1 MADQIGSQSQ
11 PARVPDPVETQPI
24 PVLTTLST
32 EDLNNIEAT
41 NRNVITDLNQ
51 IQSDSW
57 TDEEWKLYTAAA
69 GNIKAVQDAKTAK
82 TSDDC
87 NTKQTDKGYTL
98 SDSKKCEAFVNSTAY
113 KQARQTQQEQISLP
127 DPCGTSEL
135 AGINTELLKFFQRL
149 KAIKQ
154 WGQLY
159 VNGTINKVGKIS
171 SLIRNSASIIGA
183 ILKILIQ
190 RLRDYLI
197 GKIRAGIQDLIDLLL
212 PTVAKAIKNTIIQK
226 VVDAIFCKFKDIAA
240 GIANM
245 VADFLFE
252 LIGKIVNVPFCAA
265 LQWTN
270 ALVNK
275 LASQIDKSIGPIL
288 DQIND
293 VLGGVTKI
301 VGSVFQAL
309 DFILGF
315 ESFLCAKP
323 NCPEIKD
330 FKADPFWGGPTQK
343 DIDNFNNFLPVP
355 SDSDLIEGATGWT
368 KDLPIFGGKLGQ
380 YDGTLPSSVIQC
392 DTTPFRCGPPSVVIF
407 GGGGFGAA
415 ANAVVDTMGQ
425 IVGVDLASRGSGY
438 TTPPFISIVDNCQN
452 GSYASAYADINDDGE
467 VSDIVI
473 VNPGNGY
480 LPEPNGLDEF
490 GQPIDSSTNTNLNST
505 QNNIINDYVICLSG
519 FKVLSTGIG
528 YKASDSIK
536 IAPNI
541 PGLNATV
548 RLTES
553 GQIFDIKLTNKVC
566 GLTEIP
572 EIQINSEI
580 GAGCEIKP
588 IFDIIK
594 VSETNPLDSRSI
606 DVNNSGQSQ
615 LLDSQQVADIS
626 IDSISKEVLD
636 SNTRRAL
643 VQGEIADETQLFATI
658 RSGSR
663 VGKTN
668 IVRVIDCVR

>member
-1 MADQIGSQSQ
+1 MANDIGSQAQ
-11 PARVPDPVETQPI
+11 PAKVPDPVEKQPI
-24 PVLTTLST
+24 PVLTTLSN
-32 EDLNNIEAT
+32 EALDSIETA
-41 NRNVITDLNQ
+41 NRNVISDLNQ
-51 IQSDSW
+51 VQSDSW
-57 TDEEWKLYTAAA
+57 SDEEWKLYTAAA
-69 GNIKAVQDAKTAK
+69 SNIKAVQDAKSAK
-82 TSDDC
+82 TSDAC
-87 NTKQTDKGYTL
+87 VTKQTDKGYTL
-98 SDSKKCEAFVNSTAY
+98 SDPKKCEAFVNTPAFQ
-113 KQARQTQQEQISLP
+113 QARQQQSEPISLP

-135 AGINTELLKFFQRL
+135 AGINTELLKFFQKL
-149 KAIKQ
+149 KALKQ

-159 VNGTINKVGKIS
+159 VNGTLNKVGKIS
-171 SLIRNSASIIGA
+171 RLIRNSASIIGA

-197 GKIRAGIQDLIDLLL
+197 GKIRAGIQDLIDKLM

-226 VVDAIFCKFKDIAA
+226 VVDTIFCKFKDIASGLA
-240 GIANM
+240 QM
-245 VADFLFE
+245 VSDFLFE

-275 LASQIDKSIGPIL
+275 LASEIDKSIGPIL

-355 SDSDLIEGATGWT
+355 DDDEILEGATGWT
-368 KDLPIFGGKLGQ
+368 KNLPIFGGKLGQ
-380 YDGTLPSSVIQC
+380 YDGTLPSSVTQC
-392 DTTPFRCGPPSVVIF
+392 DTAPFRCGPPSVEIF

-415 ANAVVDTMGQ
+415 ANAVVDRAGQ
-425 IVGVDLASRGSGY
+425 IIGVDLVSRGSGY
-438 TTPPFISIVDNCQN
+438 TSPPFVSIVDNCQN
-452 GSYASAYADINDDGE
+452 GSYGSAYSEINDDGE
-467 VSDIVI
+467 VTDIV
-473 VNPGNGY
+473 VVSPGNGY
-480 LPEPNGLDEF
+480 LPAPNGLDEF
-490 GQPIDSSTNTNLNST
+490 DRPIDP
-505 QNNIINDYVICLSG
+505 NNISAGSDIDTKISDYIICLSG
-519 FKVLSTGIG
+519 FDIISTGIG
-528 YKASDSIK
+528 YKATDKIK
-536 IAPNI
+536 ITPNI

-553 GQIFDIKLTNKVC
+553 GQIFDIQLSNKVC
-566 GLTEIP
+566 GLTQIP
-572 EIQINSEI
+572 EIEINSEM

-588 IFDIIK
+588 KFDIIK
-594 VSETNPLDSRSI
+594 ISETNPLDSRSVDI
-606 DVNNSGQSQ
+606 NISGQSQ
-615 LLDSQQVADIS
+615 LLDGQSVSDIS
-626 IDSISKEVLD
+626 IDSISKEILD

-643 VQGEIADETQLFATI
+643 VQGEIVDETQLFATI
-658 RSGSR
+658 RSGSK